1 MSLESILARVP
12 LAASPEAEPPSS
24 LLSSGDHW
32 KVLRL
37 EHLRTVAGE
46 LGEGYL
52 GAHLVALLLS
62 GSQTLQVKPAGAGW
76 TTYRLEP
83 GSVQVLPAG
92 FAHSARWSAPA
103 EWIAL
108 LVEPAFLRGAA
119 RDGIGSGPVELRAR
133 FGVDDPLLR
142 QLLLALREEVRDGG
156 GGASYAEQLGGA
168 VAARLTRDY
177 GVPGPRLPRR
187 GGLPVE
193 KLRSVVRYI
202 QDHLE
207 GNLPL
212 PGLAGLLQM
221 NVHSFVRSFRRSTGL
236 PPHQYV
242 LRQRIARAKAL
253 LEETRLS
260 LAEVALR
267 SGFANQS
274 NFTTAF
280 RRIARL
286 TPGAYRQAGRRQQ
299 AEAHGSSTARPL

>member
-12 LAASPEAEPPSS
+12 LAASPDAEPTLC
-24 LLSSGDHW
+24 LLSSGARW
-32 KVLRL
+32 RVFRL
-37 EHLRTVAGE
+37 EHARTAAGE

-52 GAHLVALLLS
+52 TAHMVALLLS
-62 GSQTLQVKPAGAGW
+62 GSPTLQVKPAGGGW
-76 TTYRLEP
+76 TTHRLEP
-83 GSVQVLPAG
+83 GSVQVVPAW
-92 FAHSARWSAPA
+92 FAYSARWSGPA

-119 RDGIGSGPVELRAR
+119 RHGPVELRAR

-142 QLLLALREEVRDGG
+142 QLLLALREEARDGG
-156 GGASYAEQLGGA
+156 DGGAYAEQLGGA
-168 VAARLTRDY
+168 VAARLVRDY
-177 GVPGPRLPRR
+177 GVREPGLSRR
-187 GGLPVE
+187 GGLPAD

-202 QDHLE
+202 QDHLD

-221 NVHSFVRSFRRSTGL
+221 NVHSFVRSFRRSMGL

-253 LEETRLS
+253 LEETPLS

-286 TPGAYRQAGRRQQ
+286 TPGAYRHAGRRQ
-299 AEAHGSSTARPL
+299 